1 MSPPDP
7 AQGGDRSDGRI
18 RAKGELT
25 EEILKMVLRQ
35 DDFTEQAQAALSAS
49 QQLVVQMRHSQWD
62 AEHLLVGL
70 LQVDNS
76 LSATI
81 LEVLG
86 VDVGD
91 LVQEL
96 TAKLEESPKIGGG
109 AGQSQI
115 YPTPR
120 VQKAIEVAKEEANRL
135 KDEMIGADHLLVALV
150 KESGGDIAEIF
161 KQRSITEERVY
172 QALLEVR
179 GSARVTDP
187 RAESKYQALAKY
199 SVDLTDLAR
208 EGKLDPVVGRDLE
221 IRRVMQTLTRR
232 TKNNPVLIGDAGVG
246 KTAIAEGLAQRIVA
260 GDVPTS
266 LQGRRVIALEMGSLV
281 AGAKFR
287 GEFEERLKAVMDEI
301 RKASGEIVLFID
313 EIHTVVGAGAGD
325 GALDASNMMKPALAR
340 GELQTIGATT
350 PNEYRRYIEADPA
363 LERRFSPIWVEEP
376 DASTA
381 MEMLETLRPRYEQHH
396 GFTIEQSALEAAV
409 KLSARY
415 ISDRLL
421 PDKAVD
427 LIDEAA
433 AKHRIENEL
442 LPTNLNEMQIE
453 LQKLDEEEESAS
465 ARGDYEKAANAKAD
479 KLRALEVYEAAKREW
494 DDSHEV
500 TDVVTAEDIATL
512 IAERTGIPVTRLV
525 EGEGDR
531 LLKLEERLHTR
542 VIGQDQAVEVLADAV
557 RRARAGLKDPKRPIG
572 SFIFLGPTGV
582 GKTELARA
590 LAEFMF
596 DDEDNMIRV
605 DMSEY
610 QERHTVSKLI
620 GAPPGYVG
628 YDEAGHLTEAV
639 RHRPFSVVL
648 FDEIEKAHPDVF
660 NTLLQVLD
668 DGRLTDSHGRTVDF
682 RNTIII
688 MTSNLGSESIAQQA
702 FGFNKQSREESE
714 SARVRSNVEDA
725 LKQQFRPEFL
735 NRLDEFIVFD
745 SLTQADIE
753 LIVDK
758 FLDEVSERVAD
769 LNVSIT
775 LTASARSWLAK
786 TGFDQMYGARPLKRA
801 IQRYV
806 ESPLSKRL
814 LAGEFPEGSSIVVD
828 EHDGEV
834 TFTLDEAVDDSRI
847 EESGPT
853 ANQAEDAEKEKAVR

>member
-1 MSPPDP
+1 
-7 AQGGDRSDGRI
+7 
-18 RAKGELT
+18 
-25 EEILKMVLRQ
+25 MVLKQ
-35 DDFTEQAQAALSAS
+35 EDFTEQAQAALGAS

-62 AEHLLVGL
+62 AEHLLSGL
-70 LQVDNS
+70 LQIENS
-76 LSATI
+76 LSAKI
-81 LEVLG
+81 LEELG
-86 VDVGD
+86 VDVSD
-91 LVQEL
+91 LLKEIE
-96 TAKLEESPKIGGG
+96 AKLEESPKVGGSS
-109 AGQSQI
+109 QQPQI

-120 VQKAIEVAKEEANRL
+120 VQKAIEVAKEEAVRL
-135 KDEMIGADHLLVALV
+135 KDELIGADHLLVALA
-150 KESGGDIAEIF
+150 KESSGDIAEIF
-161 KQRSITEERVY
+161 IGHDITEERVY

-187 RAESKYQALAKY
+187 RAESKYKALSKY

-208 EGKLDPVVGRDLE
+208 DGRLDPVVGRDLE

-246 KTAIAEGLAQRIVA
+246 KTAVAEGLAQRIVA
-260 GDVPTS
+260 GDVPLS

-301 RKASGEIVLFID
+301 RQASGEIVLFID

-363 LERRFSPIWVEEP
+363 LERRFSPVWVEEP
-376 DASTA
+376 DTA
-381 MEMLETLRPRYEQHH
+381 TAIEMLETLRPRYEQHH

-409 KLSARY
+409 LLSSRY
-415 ISDRLL
+415 VSDRLL

-433 AKHRIENEL
+433 AKNRIENEL
-442 LPTNLNEMQIE
+442 MPSELNDMQAE
-453 LQKLDEEEESAS
+453 LHRLDEEEESAS
-465 ARGDYEKAANAKAD
+465 VRGDYEKAANAKAE
-479 KLRALEVYEAAKREW
+479 KLRVSEEYELAKREW
-494 DDSHEV
+494 DKTHVISEVV
-500 TDVVTAEDIATL
+500 TDQDIASL

-542 VIGQDQAVEVLADAV
+542 VIGQDRAVEVLADAV

-610 QERHTVSKLI
+610 QSPADVTKLI
-620 GAPPGYVG
+620 GAPPAYIGYNDG
-628 YDEAGHLTEAV
+628 GHLTDAV
-639 RHRPFSVVL
+639 RRRPFSVVL
-648 FDEIEKAHPDVF
+648 FDEIEKAHSDVF

-688 MTSNLGSESIAQQA
+688 MTSNLGSEGVSQQA

-714 SARVRSNVEDA
+714 SALARTNVEDA
-725 LKQQFRPEFL
+725 LKQKFKPEFL

-745 SLTQADIE
+745 SLTQDDIV

-758 FLDEVSERVAD
+758 FMDEVSDRVED
-769 LNVSIT
+769 LKVSIS
-775 LTASARSWLAK
+775 LTSDARDWLAK
-786 TGFDQMYGARPLKRA
+786 TGFDRMYGARPLKRA

-814 LAGEFPEGSSIVVD
+814 LAGEFQEGSHIEVGES
-828 EHDGEV
+828 DGEI
-834 TFTLDEAVDDSRI
+834 TFSEGSVENADTYDTKEPSEPV
-847 EESGPT
+847 P
-853 ANQAEDAEKEKAVR
+853 EDTFRKTIAK

>member
-1 MSPPDP
+1 
-7 AQGGDRSDGRI
+7 
-18 RAKGELT
+18 
-25 EEILKMVLRQ
+25 MVLKQ
-35 DDFTEQAQAALSAS
+35 EDFTEQAQAALGAS

-62 AEHLLVGL
+62 AEHLLSGL
-70 LQVDNS
+70 LQIENS
-76 LSATI
+76 LSTKI
-81 LEVLG
+81 LEELG
-86 VDVGD
+86 VDVSD
-91 LVQEL
+91 LLKEL
-96 TAKLEESPKIGGG
+96 EVKLEESPKVGGSSP
-109 AGQSQI
+109 QPQI

-120 VQKAIEVAKEEANRL
+120 VQKVIEVAKEEANRL
-135 KDEMIGADHLLVALV
+135 KDELIGADHLLVAIA
-150 KESGGDIAEIF
+150 KESSGDIAEIF
-161 KQRSITEERVY
+161 TGHNITEERVY
-172 QALLEVR
+172 QALLKVR

-187 RAESKYQALAKY
+187 RAESKYKALSKY

-208 EGKLDPVVGRDLE
+208 EGRLDPVVGRDLE

-246 KTAIAEGLAQRIVA
+246 KTAVAEGLAQRIVA
-260 GDVPTS
+260 GDVPQS

-301 RKASGEIVLFID
+301 RQASGEIVLFID

-363 LERRFSPIWVEEP
+363 LERRFSPVWVEEP
-376 DASTA
+376 DIETA
-381 MEMLETLRPRYEQHH
+381 IEMLETLRPRYEQHH

-409 KLSARY
+409 QLSARY

-427 LIDEAA
+427 LIDEAS
-433 AKHRIENEL
+433 AKNRIQNEL
-442 LPTNLNEMQIE
+442 MPSELNDMKVE
-453 LQKLDEEEESAS
+453 LQRLDDEEESAS
-465 ARGDYEKAANAKAD
+465 ARGDYEKAAHAKAE
-479 KLRALEVYEAAKREW
+479 KLRALEEYEIAKREW
-494 DDSHEV
+494 DKTHVISEVV
-500 TDVVTAEDIATL
+500 TDQDIASL

-531 LLKLEERLHTR
+531 LLKLEERLHTH
-542 VIGQDQAVEVLADAV
+542 VIGQDRAIEVLADAV

-572 SFIFLGPTGV
+572 SFILLGPTGV

-628 YDEAGHLTEAV
+628 YEEAGNLTEAV
-639 RHRPFSVVL
+639 RRRPFSVVL
-648 FDEIEKAHPDVF
+648 FDEIEKAHPDIF

-682 RNTIII
+682 RNTIVI
-688 MTSNLGSESIAQQA
+688 MTSNLGSEGVSQQA
-702 FGFNKQSREESE
+702 FGFNKQSLEESE
-714 SARVRSNVEDA
+714 SARSRMNVEDA
-725 LKQQFRPEFL
+725 LKQKFKPEFL

-745 SLTQADIE
+745 SLTQDDIV

-758 FLDEVSERVAD
+758 FMGEVSERVQD
-769 LNVSIT
+769 LKVSVS
-775 LTASARSWLAK
+775 LTSDAREWLAK
-786 TGFDQMYGARPLKRA
+786 TGFDRMYGARPLKRA

-814 LAGEFPEGSSIVVD
+814 LAGEFPEGSHIVIG
-828 EHDGEV
+828 ESDGEI
-834 TFTLDEAVDDSRI
+834 TFVEGTSTAETKSTSEPLTDETAKEAV
-847 EESGPT
+847 T
-853 ANQAEDAEKEKAVR
+853 K

>member
-1 MSPPDP
+1 
-7 AQGGDRSDGRI
+7 
-18 RAKGELT
+18 
-25 EEILKMVLRQ
+25 
-35 DDFTEQAQAALSAS
+35 
-49 QQLVVQMRHSQWD
+49 
-62 AEHLLVGL
+62 
-70 LQVDNS
+70 
-76 LSATI
+76 
-81 LEVLG
+81 
-86 VDVGD
+86 
-91 LVQEL
+91 
-96 TAKLEESPKIGGG
+96 
-109 AGQSQI
+109 
-115 YPTPR
+115 
-120 VQKAIEVAKEEANRL
+120 
-135 KDEMIGADHLLVALV
+135 LVALA
-150 KESGGDIAEIF
+150 KETSGDIAAIF
-161 KQRSITEERVY
+161 TSRNITEERVY

-179 GSARVTDP
+179 GSARITDP
-187 RAESKYQALAKY
+187 RAESKYKALSKY

-208 EGKLDPVVGRDLE
+208 EGQLDPVIGRDLE

-260 GDVPTS
+260 GDVPES

-301 RKASGEIVLFID
+301 RQASGEIVLFID

-363 LERRFSPIWVEEP
+363 LERRFSPVWVEEP
-376 DASTA
+376 DTETA
-381 MEMLETLRPRYEQHH
+381 IEMLEILRPRYEQHH

-433 AKHRIENEL
+433 AKNRIENEL
-442 LPTNLNEMQIE
+442 LPSNLKDMQVI

-465 ARGDYEKAANAKAD
+465 VRGDYEKASNAKAE
-479 KLRALEVYEAAKREW
+479 KLRALEDFENAKREW
-494 DDSHEV
+494 EMTHEV
-500 TDVVTAEDIATL
+500 SEIVTDQDIASL

-531 LLKLEERLHTR
+531 LLNLEQRLHTR
-542 VIGQDQAVEVLADAV
+542 VIGQDRAVEVLADAV

-596 DDEDNMIRV
+596 DDEDNMVRV
-605 DMSEY
+605 DMSEF

-628 YDEAGHLTEAV
+628 YDEAGYLTEAV
-639 RHRPFSVVL
+639 RRRPFSVVL

-688 MTSNLGSESIAQQA
+688 MTSNLGSEGIAQQA
-702 FGFNKQSREESE
+702 FGFGKQSVEETE
-714 SARVRSNVEDA
+714 SARVRTNVEDA
-725 LKQQFRPEFL
+725 LKQEFRPEFL

-745 SLTQADIE
+745 SLTHEDIE

-758 FLDEVSERVAD
+758 FMGEVSDRVAD
-769 LNVSIT
+769 LKVSLT
-775 LTASARSWLAK
+775 LTEGARSWLAK
-786 TGFDQMYGARPLKRA
+786 TGFDRMYGARPLKRS

-806 ESPLSKRL
+806 ESPLSKRM
-814 LAGEFPEGSSIVVD
+814 LAGEFPEGTAIAID
-828 EHDGEV
+828 ETEGEI
-834 TFTLDEAVDDSRI
+834 TFGI
-847 EESGPT
+847 EESGVEAST
-853 ANQAEDAEKEKAVR
+853 DTEVVDEAQKASGKSEKETVVS

>member
-1 MSPPDP
+1 
-7 AQGGDRSDGRI
+7 
-18 RAKGELT
+18 
-25 EEILKMVLRQ
+25 MVLKQ
-35 DDFTEQAQAALSAS
+35 EDFTEQAQAALGAS

-62 AEHLLVGL
+62 VEHLLSGL
-70 LQVDNS
+70 LQIENS
-76 LSATI
+76 LSAKI
-81 LEVLG
+81 LEELG
-86 VDVGD
+86 VDVSD
-91 LVQEL
+91 LLKEIE
-96 TAKLEESPKIGGG
+96 AKLEESPKVGGSS
-109 AGQSQI
+109 QQPQI

-120 VQKAIEVAKEEANRL
+120 VQKAIEVAKEEAVRL
-135 KDEMIGADHLLVALV
+135 KDELIGADHLLVALA
-150 KESGGDIAEIF
+150 KESSGDIAEIF
-161 KQRSITEERVY
+161 IGHDITEERVY

-187 RAESKYQALAKY
+187 RAESKYKALSKY

-208 EGKLDPVVGRDLE
+208 DGRLDPVVGRDLE

-246 KTAIAEGLAQRIVA
+246 KTAVAEGLAQRIVA
-260 GDVPTS
+260 GDVPLS

-301 RKASGEIVLFID
+301 RQASGEIVLFID

-363 LERRFSPIWVEEP
+363 LERRFSPVWVEEP
-376 DASTA
+376 DTA
-381 MEMLETLRPRYEQHH
+381 TAIEMLETLRPRYEQHH

-409 KLSARY
+409 LLSSRY
-415 ISDRLL
+415 VSDRLL

-433 AKHRIENEL
+433 AKNRIENEL
-442 LPTNLNEMQIE
+442 MPSELNDMQAE
-453 LQKLDEEEESAS
+453 LHRLDEEEESAS
-465 ARGDYEKAANAKAD
+465 VRGDYEKAANAKAE
-479 KLRALEVYEAAKREW
+479 KLRVSEEYELAKREW
-494 DDSHEV
+494 DKTHVISEVV
-500 TDVVTAEDIATL
+500 TDQDIASL

-542 VIGQDQAVEVLADAV
+542 VIGQDRAVEVLADAV

-610 QERHTVSKLI
+610 QRPADVTNLI
-620 GAPPGYVG
+620 GAPPAYIGYNDG
-628 YDEAGHLTEAV
+628 GHLTDAV
-639 RHRPFSVVL
+639 RRRPFSVVL
-648 FDEIEKAHPDVF
+648 FDEIEKAHSDVF

-688 MTSNLGSESIAQQA
+688 MTSNLGSEGVSQQA

-714 SARVRSNVEDA
+714 SALARTNVEDA
-725 LKQQFRPEFL
+725 LKQKFKPEFL

-745 SLTQADIE
+745 SLTQDDIV

-758 FLDEVSERVAD
+758 FMDEVSDRVED
-769 LNVSIT
+769 LKVSIS
-775 LTASARSWLAK
+775 LTSDARDWLAK
-786 TGFDQMYGARPLKRA
+786 TGFDRMYGARPLKRA

-814 LAGEFPEGSSIVVD
+814 LAGEFQEGSHIEVGES
-828 EHDGEV
+828 DGEI
-834 TFTLDEAVDDSRI
+834 TFSEGSVENADTYDTKEPSEPV
-847 EESGPT
+847 P
-853 ANQAEDAEKEKAVR
+853 EDTFRKTIAK

>member
-1 MSPPDP
+1 
-7 AQGGDRSDGRI
+7 
-18 RAKGELT
+18 
-25 EEILKMVLRQ
+25 MVLKQ
-35 DDFTEQAQAALSAS
+35 EDFTEQAQAALGAS

-62 AEHLLVGL
+62 AEHLLSGL
-70 LQVDNS
+70 LQIENS
-76 LSATI
+76 LSAKI
-81 LEVLG
+81 LEELG
-86 VDVGD
+86 VDVSD
-91 LVQEL
+91 LLKEIE
-96 TAKLEESPKIGGG
+96 AKLEESPKVGGS
-109 AGQSQI
+109 AQQPQI

-120 VQKAIEVAKEEANRL
+120 VQKAIEVAKEEADRL
-135 KDEMIGADHLLVALV
+135 KDELIGADHLLVALA
-150 KESGGDIAEIF
+150 KESSGDIAEIF
-161 KQRSITEERVY
+161 SGHDITEERVY

-187 RAESKYQALAKY
+187 RAESKYKALSKY

-208 EGKLDPVVGRDLE
+208 DGRLDPVVGRDLE

-246 KTAIAEGLAQRIVA
+246 KTAVAEGLAQRIVA
-260 GDVPTS
+260 GDVPHS
-266 LQGRRVIALEMGSLV
+266 LHGRRVIALEMGSLV

-301 RKASGEIVLFID
+301 RQASGEIVLFID

-363 LERRFSPIWVEEP
+363 LERRFSPVWVEEP
-376 DASTA
+376 DTA
-381 MEMLETLRPRYEQHH
+381 TAIEMLETLRPRYEQHH

-409 KLSARY
+409 LLSSRY
-415 ISDRLL
+415 VSDRLL

-433 AKHRIENEL
+433 AKNRIENEL
-442 LPTNLNEMQIE
+442 MPSNLNDMQVEMHR
-453 LQKLDEEEESAS
+453 LDEEEESAS
-465 ARGDYEKAANAKAD
+465 VRGDYEKAANTKTE
-479 KLRALEVYEAAKREW
+479 KLRVSEEYELAKRDW
-494 DDSHEV
+494 DKTHVISEFV
-500 TDVVTAEDIATL
+500 TDQDIASL

-525 EGEGDR
+525 EGEGHR

-542 VIGQDQAVEVLADAV
+542 VIGQDRAVEVLSDAV

-610 QERHTVSKLI
+610 QSPADVTKLI
-620 GAPPGYVG
+620 GAPPAYIGYNDG
-628 YDEAGHLTEAV
+628 GHLTDAV
-639 RHRPFSVVL
+639 RRRPFSVVL

-688 MTSNLGSESIAQQA
+688 MTSNLGSEGVSQQA

-714 SARVRSNVEDA
+714 SALARTNVEDA
-725 LKQQFRPEFL
+725 LKQKFKPEFL

-745 SLTQADIE
+745 SLTQDDIVV
-753 LIVDK
+753 IVDK
-758 FLDEVSERVAD
+758 FMAEVSDRIED
-769 LNVSIT
+769 LKVSIS
-775 LTASARSWLAK
+775 LTSSARDWLAK
-786 TGFDQMYGARPLKRA
+786 TGFDRMYGARPLKRA

-814 LAGEFPEGSSIVVD
+814 LTGEFPEGSHIEVGVSEGEITFSAGNAENVD
-828 EHDGEV
+828 TKVANEPVKE
-834 TFTLDEAVDDSRI
+834 DSTRQ
-847 EESGPT
+847 T
-853 ANQAEDAEKEKAVR
+853 VAK

>member
-1 MSPPDP
+1 
-7 AQGGDRSDGRI
+7 
-18 RAKGELT
+18 
-25 EEILKMVLRQ
+25 MVLKQ
-35 DDFTEQAQAALSAS
+35 EDFTEQAQAALGAS

-62 AEHLLVGL
+62 AEHLLSGL
-70 LQVDNS
+70 LQIENS
-76 LSATI
+76 LSAKI
-81 LEVLG
+81 LEELG
-86 VDVGD
+86 VDVSD
-91 LVQEL
+91 LLKEIE
-96 TAKLEESPKIGGG
+96 AKLEESPKVGGSS
-109 AGQSQI
+109 QQPQI

-120 VQKAIEVAKEEANRL
+120 VQKAIEVAKEEADRL
-135 KDEMIGADHLLVALV
+135 KDELIGADHLLVALA
-150 KESGGDIAEIF
+150 KESSGDIAEIF
-161 KQRSITEERVY
+161 SEHDITEERVY

-187 RAESKYQALAKY
+187 RAESKYKALSKY

-208 EGKLDPVVGRDLE
+208 DGRLDPVVGRDLE

-246 KTAIAEGLAQRIVA
+246 KTAVAEGLAQRIVA
-260 GDVPTS
+260 GDVPQS

-301 RKASGEIVLFID
+301 RQASGEIVLFID

-363 LERRFSPIWVEEP
+363 LERRFSPVWVEEP
-376 DASTA
+376 DTA
-381 MEMLETLRPRYEQHH
+381 TAIEMLETLRPRYEQHH

-409 KLSARY
+409 LLSSRY
-415 ISDRLL
+415 VSDRLL

-433 AKHRIENEL
+433 AKNRIENEL
-442 LPTNLNEMQIE
+442 MPSNLNDMQVEMHR
-453 LQKLDEEEESAS
+453 LDEEEESAS
-465 ARGDYEKAANAKAD
+465 VRGDYEKAANTKTE
-479 KLRALEVYEAAKREW
+479 KLRVSEEYELAKRDW
-494 DDSHEV
+494 DKTHVISEFV
-500 TDVVTAEDIATL
+500 TDQDIASL

-525 EGEGDR
+525 EGEGHR

-542 VIGQDQAVEVLADAV
+542 VIGQDRAVEVLSDAV

-610 QERHTVSKLI
+610 QSPADVTKLI
-620 GAPPGYVG
+620 GAPPAYIGYNDG
-628 YDEAGHLTEAV
+628 GHLTDAV
-639 RHRPFSVVL
+639 RRRPFSVVL

-688 MTSNLGSESIAQQA
+688 MTSNLGSEGVSQQA

-714 SARVRSNVEDA
+714 SALARTNVEDA
-725 LKQQFRPEFL
+725 LKQKFKPEFL

-745 SLTQADIE
+745 SLTQDDIVV
-753 LIVDK
+753 IVDK
-758 FLDEVSERVAD
+758 FMAEVSDRIED
-769 LNVSIT
+769 LKVSIS
-775 LTASARSWLAK
+775 LTSSARDWLAK
-786 TGFDQMYGARPLKRA
+786 TGFDRMYGARPLKRA

-814 LAGEFPEGSSIVVD
+814 LTGEFPEGSHIEVGVSEGEITFSAGNAENVD
-828 EHDGEV
+828 TKVANEPVKE
-834 TFTLDEAVDDSRI
+834 DSTRQ
-847 EESGPT
+847 T
-853 ANQAEDAEKEKAVR
+853 VAK

>member
-1 MSPPDP
+1 
-7 AQGGDRSDGRI
+7 
-18 RAKGELT
+18 
-25 EEILKMVLRQ
+25 MVLKQ
-35 DDFTEQAQAALSAS
+35 NDFTEQAQEALSMS

-62 AEHLLVGL
+62 AEHLLSGL
-70 LQVDNS
+70 LQVQNS
-76 LSATI
+76 LSAQI
-81 LEVLG
+81 LGALG
-86 VDVGD
+86 VDTSD
-91 LVQEL
+91 LMQEIQ
-96 TAKLEESPKIGGG
+96 AKLEESPKIGGSSS
-109 AGQSQI
+109 QPQI

-120 VQKAIEVAKEEANRL
+120 VQKAIEVAKEEATRL
-135 KDEMIGADHLLVALV
+135 KDELIGADHLLVALS
-150 KESGGDIAEIF
+150 KESGGDLADIF
-161 KQRSITEERVY
+161 QRHNITEERVY

-208 EGKLDPVVGRDLE
+208 EGQLDPVVGRDLE

-246 KTAIAEGLAQRIVA
+246 KTAVAEGLAQRIIA
-260 GDVPTS
+260 GDVPES
-266 LQGRRVIALEMGSLV
+266 LRGRRVIALEMGSLV

-301 RKASGEIVLFID
+301 RQAAGEIVLFID

-340 GELQTIGATT
+340 GEMQTIGATT

-376 DASTA
+376 DTA
-381 MEMLETLRPRYEQHH
+381 VAIEMLETLRPRYEQHH
-396 GFTIEQSALEAAV
+396 GFTIQHSALRAAV
-409 KLSARY
+409 ELSARY
-415 ISDRLL
+415 ISERLL

-433 AKHRIENEL
+433 AKNRIANEM
-442 LPTNLNEMQIE
+442 LPTDLNEMQVD
-453 LQKLDEEEESAS
+453 LQRLDEEEESAS
-465 ARGDYEKAANAKAD
+465 ARGDYEKAANAKAE
-479 KLRALEVYEAAKREW
+479 KLRSLEKYEDAKRKW
-494 DDSHEV
+494 DKTHEIRE
-500 TDVVTAEDIATL
+500 VVDEEDIAAL
-512 IAERTGIPVTRLV
+512 IAERTGIPVARLV
-525 EGEGDR
+525 EGEGER
-531 LLKLEERLHTR
+531 LLNLEERLHSR
-542 VIGQDQAVEVLADAV
+542 VIGQDRGVEVLADAV

-596 DDEDNMIRV
+596 DDEDNMVRV
-605 DMSEY
+605 DMSEF
-610 QERHTVSKLI
+610 QEPHTVSKLI

-628 YDEAGHLTEAV
+628 YDEAGHLTESV
-639 RHRPFSVVL
+639 RRRPFSVVL

-688 MTSNLGSESIAQQA
+688 MTSNLGSEGIAQQA
-702 FGFNKQSREESE
+702 FGFTKRSVEETE
-714 SARVRSNVEDA
+714 SARLRSSVEDS
-725 LKQQFRPEFL
+725 LKRQFRPEFL

-758 FLDEVSERVAD
+758 FMGEVSERMSE
-769 LNVSIT
+769 LNVS
-775 LTASARSWLAK
+775 LRLSSTARAWLAK
-786 TGFDQMYGARPLKRA
+786 SGFDRMYGARPLKRS
-801 IQRYV
+801 IQKYV
-806 ESPLSKRL
+806 ESPLSKKL
-814 LAGEFPEGSSIVVD
+814 LSGEFEEGSTIVID
-828 EHDGEV
+828 EKDGEI
-834 TFTLDEAVDDSRI
+834 FFAVDVSSDSV
-847 EESGPT
+847 
-853 ANQAEDAEKEKAVR
+853 KKAPSNKKAKHLENKSVVSKN

>member
-1 MSPPDP
+1 
-7 AQGGDRSDGRI
+7 
-18 RAKGELT
+18 
-25 EEILKMVLRQ
+25 MVLKQ
-35 DDFTEQAQAALSAS
+35 DDFTEQAQEALSAS

-62 AEHLLVGL
+62 AEHLLAGL
-70 LQVDNS
+70 LQIDNS
-76 LSATI
+76 LSAKI
-81 LEVLG
+81 LEELG
-86 VDVGD
+86 VDVAD
-91 LVQEL
+91 LVHEII
-96 TAKLEESPKIGGG
+96 AKLEESPKVGGSS
-109 AGQSQI
+109 GQPQI

-120 VQKAIEVAKEEANRL
+120 VQLAIENAKDEANRL
-135 KDEMIGADHLLVALV
+135 KDELIGADHLLVALA

-161 KQRSITEERVY
+161 TERNITSERVY
-172 QALLEVR
+172 QALLEIR

-199 SVDLTDLAR
+199 SVDLTELAQDGR
-208 EGKLDPVVGRDLE
+208 LDPVVGRDVE

-260 GDVPTS
+260 GDVPES

-301 RKASGEIVLFID
+301 RQAAGEIVLFID

-340 GELQTIGATT
+340 GEMQTIGATT
-350 PNEYRRYIEADPA
+350 PEEYRRYIEADPA
-363 LERRFSPIWVEEP
+363 LERRFSPVWVEEP
-376 DASTA
+376 DAATA
-381 MEMLETLRPRYEQHH
+381 IEMLETLRPRYEQHH

-409 KLSARY
+409 KLSDRY

-433 AKHRIENEL
+433 AKNRIENEL
-442 LPTNLNEMQIE
+442 LPSNLKDMQAV

-465 ARGDYEKAANAKAD
+465 ARGDYEQASNAKVE
-479 KLRALEVYEAAKREW
+479 KLRALEDFEDAKREW
-494 DDSHEV
+494 DKTHEV
-500 TDVVTAEDIATL
+500 RAFVTDQDIASL

-531 LLKLEERLHTR
+531 LLNLEKRLHTR

-557 RRARAGLKDPKRPIG
+557 RRARAGLQDPKRPIG

-596 DDEDNMIRV
+596 DDEDNMVRV
-605 DMSEY
+605 DMGEY

-639 RHRPFSVVL
+639 RRRPFSVVL

-688 MTSNLGSESIAQQA
+688 MTSNLGSEGIAQQA
-702 FGFNKQSREESE
+702 FGFNKSSRDETE
-714 SARVRSNVEDA
+714 SARARTNVEDA
-725 LKQQFRPEFL
+725 LKQQFKPEFL
-735 NRLDEFIVFD
+735 NRLDEYIVFD

-758 FLDEVSERVAD
+758 FMREVSERVAE
-769 LNVSIT
+769 LNVSLT
-775 LTASARSWLAK
+775 LTAEVREWLAK
-786 TGFDQMYGARPLKRA
+786 TGFDRMYGARPLKRA

-814 LAGEFPEGSSIVVD
+814 LSGEFAEGSSVEVD
-828 EHDGEV
+828 VSEGEV
-834 TFTLDEAVDDSRI
+834 TFALTDSADDGVVEVASDVEVV
-847 EESGPT
+847 EEVT
-853 ANQAEDAEKEKAVR
+853 AGT

>member
-1 MSPPDP
+1 
-7 AQGGDRSDGRI
+7 
-18 RAKGELT
+18 
-25 EEILKMVLRQ
+25 MVLKQ
-35 DDFTEQAQAALSAS
+35 DDFTEQAQEALSAS

-70 LQVDNS
+70 LQIDNS
-76 LSATI
+76 LSAKI
-81 LEVLG
+81 LEALG
-86 VDVGD
+86 VDAGD
-91 LVQEL
+91 LLQEL
-96 TAKLEESPKIGGG
+96 QAKLEESPKVGGG
-109 AGQSQI
+109 TGQPQI

-120 VQKAIEVAKEEANRL
+120 VQKAIEVAKEEADRL
-135 KDEMIGADHLLVALV
+135 KDELIGADHLLVALA
-150 KESGGDIAEIF
+150 KESSGDIADIF
-161 KQRSITEERVY
+161 TTRNITEERVY

-187 RAESKYQALAKY
+187 RAESKYQALSKY

-208 EGKLDPVVGRDLE
+208 EGQLDPVVGRDLE

-246 KTAIAEGLAQRIVA
+246 KTAVAEGLAQRIVA
-260 GDVPTS
+260 GDVPES

-301 RKASGEIVLFID
+301 RQASGEIVLFID

-363 LERRFSPIWVEEP
+363 LERRFSPVWVEEP
-376 DASTA
+376 DLETA
-381 MEMLETLRPRYEQHH
+381 IEMLETLRPRYEQHH

-409 KLSARY
+409 QLSARY

-433 AKHRIENEL
+433 AKNRIENEL
-442 LPTNLNEMQIE
+442 LPSNLKDMQGA
-453 LQKLDEEEESAS
+453 LQKLDDEEESAS
-465 ARGDYEKAANAKAD
+465 NRGDYEKAANAKAE
-479 KLRALEVYEAAKREW
+479 KLRMLEDFEDAKREW
-494 DDSHEV
+494 DKTHEV
-500 TDVVTAEDIATL
+500 SEVVDDEDIATL

-596 DDEDNMIRV
+596 DDEDNMVRV
-605 DMSEY
+605 DMSEF

-639 RHRPFSVVL
+639 RRRPFSVVL

-688 MTSNLGSESIAQQA
+688 MTSNLGSDDIAQQA
-702 FGFNKQSREESE
+702 FGFQKQSREESE

-725 LKQQFRPEFL
+725 LKQQFKPEFL

-758 FLDEVSERVAD
+758 FMGEVSERVAD
-769 LNVSIT
+769 LKVTIT
-775 LTASARSWLAK
+775 LSDAAREWLAK
-786 TGFDQMYGARPLKRA
+786 SGFDRMYGARPLKRA
-801 IQRYV
+801 IQRHV

-814 LAGEFPEGSSIVVD
+814 LAGEFPEGSAIIVD
-828 EHDGEV
+828 ESEGDV
-834 TFTLDEAVDDSRI
+834 TFTRNGSAADATDETQKAPEANDSV
-847 EESGPT
+847 G
-853 ANQAEDAEKEKAVR
+853 NKAEKETAAN

>member
-1 MSPPDP
+1 
-7 AQGGDRSDGRI
+7 
-18 RAKGELT
+18 
-25 EEILKMVLRQ
+25 MVLKQ
-35 DDFTEQAQAALSAS
+35 DDFTEQAQEALSAS

-62 AEHLLVGL
+62 AEHLLSGL
-70 LQVDNS
+70 LQIDNS
-76 LSATI
+76 LSAKI
-81 LEVLG
+81 LEALS
-86 VDVGD
+86 VDVAD
-91 LVQEL
+91 LLQEL
-96 TAKLEESPKIGGG
+96 ASRLEKSPKIGGSS
-109 AGQSQI
+109 GQSQI

-120 VQKAIEVAKEEANRL
+120 VQKAIEIAKGEADRL
-135 KDEMIGADHLLVALV
+135 KDELIGADHLLVALA
-150 KESGGDIAEIF
+150 KESNGDIAEMF
-161 KQRSITEERVY
+161 ADRDITEERLY

-187 RAESKYQALAKY
+187 RAESKYLALLKY

-208 EGKLDPVVGRDLE
+208 EGRLDPVVGRDME

-246 KTAIAEGLAQRIVA
+246 KTAVAEGLAQRIVV
-260 GDVPTS
+260 GDVPES
-266 LQGRRVIALEMGSLV
+266 LRGRRVIALEMGSLV

-301 RKASGEIVLFID
+301 RQAAGEIVLFID
-313 EIHTVVGAGAGD
+313 EIHTVVGAGGGGGD

-350 PNEYRRYIEADPA
+350 PTEYRRYIEADAA
-363 LERRFSPIWVEEP
+363 LERRFSPVWVEEP
-376 DASTA
+376 DNETA
-381 MEMLETLRPRYEQHH
+381 IEMLETLRPRYEQHH
-396 GFTIEQSALEAAV
+396 GFNIEQSALQAAV
-409 KLSARY
+409 QLSARY

-433 AKHRIENEL
+433 AKKRIENEM
-442 LPTNLNEMQIE
+442 LPTELNDMQLE

-465 ARGDYEKAANAKAD
+465 ARGDYEKAANAKAE
-479 KLRALEVYEAAKREW
+479 KLRSLENYDLAKREW
-494 DDSHEV
+494 DATHEV
-500 TDVVTAEDIATL
+500 TEVVKDEDIAAL
-512 IAERTGIPVTRLV
+512 IAERTGIPVTQLV
-525 EGEGDR
+525 EGESDR
-531 LLKLEERLHTR
+531 LLKLEKRLHTR

-605 DMSEY
+605 DMSEF

-628 YDEAGHLTEAV
+628 YDDAGHLTEAV
-639 RHRPFSVVL
+639 RRRPFSVVL

-660 NTLLQVLD
+660 NTMLQVLD

-688 MTSNLGSESIAQQA
+688 MTSNLGSEGIAQQA
-702 FGFNKQSREESE
+702 FGFQKQSRDDTE
-714 SARVRSNVEDA
+714 SARLRSNVEDS
-725 LKQQFRPEFL
+725 LKQKFRPEFL

-745 SLTQADIE
+745 SLTQDDIK

-758 FLDEVSERVAD
+758 FMVEVTERVSD
-769 LNVSIT
+769 LKVS
-775 LTASARSWLAK
+775 LFLSEDAKAWLVK
-786 TGFDQMYGARPLKRA
+786 TGFDRMYGARPLKSA
-801 IQRYV
+801 IQRYI

-814 LAGEFPEGSSIVVD
+814 LAGEFPEGSVIAVKLN
-828 EHDGEV
+828 DGEMTFEIDASRDKV
-834 TFTLDEAVDDSRI
+834 TA
-847 EESGPT
+847 EST
-853 ANQAEDAEKEKAVR
+853 VAEKYSPKKEKVLQ

>member
-1 MSPPDP
+1 
-7 AQGGDRSDGRI
+7 
-18 RAKGELT
+18 
-25 EEILKMVLRQ
+25 MVLKQ
-35 DDFTEQAQAALSAS
+35 DDFTEQAQEALSAS

-62 AEHLLVGL
+62 AEHLLSGL
-70 LQVDNS
+70 LKIDNS
-76 LSATI
+76 LSAKI

-86 VDVGD
+86 TDVSD
-91 LVQEL
+91 LLKEL
-96 TAKLEESPKIGGG
+96 EAKLEETPKIGG
-109 AGQSQI
+109 ASGQSQI

-120 VQKAIEVAKEEANRL
+120 VQSAIEVAKEEADRL
-135 KDEMIGADHLLVALV
+135 KDELIGADHLLVALT
-150 KESGGDIAEIF
+150 KESSGEIAEIF
-161 KQRSITEERVY
+161 TRLNITEERVY

-187 RAESKYQALAKY
+187 RAESKYKALSKY

-208 EGKLDPVVGRDLE
+208 EGQLDPVVGRDLE

-246 KTAIAEGLAQRIVA
+246 KTAVAEGLAQRIVA

-266 LQGRRVIALEMGSLV
+266 LQGRRVISLEMGSLV

-301 RKASGEIVLFID
+301 RQASGEIVLFID

-363 LERRFSPIWVEEP
+363 LERRFSPILVEEP
-376 DASTA
+376 DTETA
-381 MEMLETLRPRYEQHH
+381 IEMLETLRPRYEQHH

-409 KLSARY
+409 QLSSRY

-433 AKHRIENEL
+433 AKNRIENEL
-442 LPTNLNEMQIE
+442 MPSNLNDMKVE
-453 LQKLDEEEESAS
+453 LQRLDEEEESAS
-465 ARGDYEKAANAKAD
+465 ARGDYEKAANAKAE
-479 KLRALEVYEAAKREW
+479 KIRELEEYEIAKREW
-494 DDSHEV
+494 DKNHVISEVV
-500 TDVVTAEDIATL
+500 TDEDIASL
-512 IAERTGIPVTRLV
+512 IAERTGIPVARLV

-531 LLKLEERLHTR
+531 LLNLEERLHTR
-542 VIGQDQAVEVLADAV
+542 VIGQDRAVEVLADAV

-639 RHRPFSVVL
+639 RRRPFSVVL

-688 MTSNLGSESIAQQA
+688 MTSNLGSEEIAQQA
-702 FGFNKQSREESE
+702 FGFQKQSREETE
-714 SARVRSNVEDA
+714 SARVRTSVEDA
-725 LKQQFRPEFL
+725 LKKQFKPEFL
-735 NRLDEFIVFD
+735 NRVDEFIVFD
-745 SLTQADIE
+745 SLTQEDIE

-758 FLDEVSERVAD
+758 FMAQVYERVAD
-769 LNVSIT
+769 LKVSIR
-775 LTASARSWLAK
+775 LTFAAREWLAK
-786 TGFDQMYGARPLKRA
+786 TGFDRMYGARPLKRA

-828 EHDGEV
+828 ESDGVV
-834 TFTLDEAVDDSRI
+834 TFTHNENSDGETV
-847 EESGPT
+847 EEIDGNTSG
-853 ANQAEDAEKEKAVR
+853 KEVVSTSKGTLAK

>member
-1 MSPPDP
+1 
-7 AQGGDRSDGRI
+7 
-18 RAKGELT
+18 
-25 EEILKMVLRQ
+25 MVLKQ
-35 DDFTEQAQAALSAS
+35 DDFTEQAQEALSAS
-49 QQLVVQMRHSQWD
+49 QQLVVQLRHSQWD
-62 AEHLLVGL
+62 AEHLLAGL

-76 LSATI
+76 LSAKI
-81 LEVLG
+81 LEALS
-86 VDVGD
+86 VDVAD
-91 LVQEL
+91 LLQEL
-96 TAKLEESPKIGGG
+96 DSGLEKSPKIGGSS
-109 AGQSQI
+109 GQSQI

-120 VQKAIEVAKEEANRL
+120 VQKAIEVAKGEADRL
-135 KDEMIGADHLLVALV
+135 KDELIGADHLLVALA
-150 KESGGDIAEIF
+150 KESNGDIAEMF
-161 KQRSITEERVY
+161 ANRDITEERLY

-187 RAESKYQALAKY
+187 RAESKYQALLKY

-208 EGKLDPVVGRDLE
+208 EGRLDPVVGRDIE

-246 KTAIAEGLAQRIVA
+246 KTAVAEGLAQRIVV
-260 GDVPTS
+260 GDVPES
-266 LQGRRVIALEMGSLV
+266 LRGRRVIALEMGSLV

-301 RKASGEIVLFID
+301 RQASGEIVLFID
-313 EIHTVVGAGAGD
+313 EIHTVVGAGGGGGD

-350 PNEYRRYIEADPA
+350 PNEYRRYIEADAA
-363 LERRFSPIWVEEP
+363 LERRFSPVWVEEP
-376 DASTA
+376 DTETA
-381 MEMLETLRPRYEQHH
+381 IEMLETLRPRYEQHH
-396 GFTIEQSALEAAV
+396 GFTIEQSALRAAV
-409 KLSARY
+409 QLSARY

-433 AKHRIENEL
+433 AKKRIENEM
-442 LPTNLNEMQIE
+442 LPTELNDMQLE

-465 ARGDYEKAANAKAD
+465 VRGDYEKAANAKAE
-479 KLRALEVYEAAKREW
+479 KLRSLEDYDLAKREW
-494 DDSHEV
+494 DATHEV
-500 TDVVTAEDIATL
+500 AEIVKDEDIAVL
-512 IAERTGIPVTRLV
+512 IAERTGIPVAQLV
-525 EGEGDR
+525 EGESQR
-531 LLKLEERLHTR
+531 LLNLEERLHTR

-596 DDEDNMIRV
+596 DDEDNMVRV
-605 DMSEY
+605 DMSEF

-639 RHRPFSVVL
+639 RRRPFSVVL

-660 NTLLQVLD
+660 NTMLQVLD
-668 DGRLTDSHGRTVDF
+668 DGRLTDSHGRTIDF

-688 MTSNLGSESIAQQA
+688 MTSNLGSEGIAQQA
-702 FGFNKQSREESE
+702 FGFQKQSRDDTE
-714 SARVRSNVEDA
+714 SARLRTNVEDS
-725 LKQQFRPEFL
+725 LKQKFRPEFL

-745 SLTQADIE
+745 SLTQDDIK

-758 FLDEVSERVAD
+758 FMVEVTERVSD
-769 LNVSIT
+769 LKVS
-775 LTASARSWLAK
+775 LFLSEDAKAWLVK
-786 TGFDQMYGARPLKRA
+786 TGFDRMYGARPLKRA
-801 IQRYV
+801 IQRYI

-814 LAGEFPEGSSIVVD
+814 LAGEFPEGSVIAVELKDSEITFEID
-828 EHDGEV
+828 ESLH
-834 TFTLDEAVDDSRI
+834 TLTS
-847 EESGPT
+847 EST
-853 ANQAEDAEKEKAVR
+853 VAEKESPNKEKVRQ

>member
-1 MSPPDP
+1 
-7 AQGGDRSDGRI
+7 
-18 RAKGELT
+18 
-25 EEILKMVLRQ
+25 MVLKQ
-35 DDFTEQAQAALSAS
+35 DDFTEQAQEALSAS
-49 QQLVVQMRHSQWD
+49 QQLVVQLRHSQWD
-62 AEHLLVGL
+62 AEHLLAGL

-76 LSATI
+76 LSAKI
-81 LEVLG
+81 LEALS
-86 VDVGD
+86 VDVAD
-91 LVQEL
+91 LLQEL
-96 TAKLEESPKIGGG
+96 DSGLEKSPKIGGSS
-109 AGQSQI
+109 GQSQI

-120 VQKAIEVAKEEANRL
+120 VQKAIEVAKGEADRL
-135 KDEMIGADHLLVALV
+135 KDELIGADHLLVALA
-150 KESGGDIAEIF
+150 KESNGDIAEMF
-161 KQRSITEERVY
+161 ANRDITEERLY

-187 RAESKYQALAKY
+187 RAESKYQALLKY

-208 EGKLDPVVGRDLE
+208 EGRLDPVVGRDIE

-246 KTAIAEGLAQRIVA
+246 KTAVAEGLAQRIVV
-260 GDVPTS
+260 GDVPES
-266 LQGRRVIALEMGSLV
+266 LRGRRVIALEMGSLV

-301 RKASGEIVLFID
+301 RQASGEIVLFID
-313 EIHTVVGAGAGD
+313 EIHTVVGAGGGGGD

-350 PNEYRRYIEADPA
+350 PNEYRRYIEADAA
-363 LERRFSPIWVEEP
+363 LERRFSPVWVEEP
-376 DASTA
+376 DTETA
-381 MEMLETLRPRYEQHH
+381 IEMLETLRPRYEQHH
-396 GFTIEQSALEAAV
+396 GFTIEQSALRAAV
-409 KLSARY
+409 QLSARY

-433 AKHRIENEL
+433 AKKRIENEM
-442 LPTNLNEMQIE
+442 LPTELNDMQLE

-465 ARGDYEKAANAKAD
+465 VRGDYEKAANAKAE
-479 KLRALEVYEAAKREW
+479 KLRSLEDYDLAKREW
-494 DDSHEV
+494 DATHEV
-500 TDVVTAEDIATL
+500 AEIVKDEDIAVL
-512 IAERTGIPVTRLV
+512 IAERTGIPVAQLV
-525 EGEGDR
+525 EGESQR
-531 LLKLEERLHTR
+531 LLNLEERLHTR

-596 DDEDNMIRV
+596 DDEDNMVRV
-605 DMSEY
+605 DMSEF

-639 RHRPFSVVL
+639 RRRPFSVVL

-660 NTLLQVLD
+660 NTMLQVLD
-668 DGRLTDSHGRTVDF
+668 DGRLTDSHGRTIDF

-688 MTSNLGSESIAQQA
+688 MTSNLGSEGIAQQA
-702 FGFNKQSREESE
+702 FGFQKQSRDDTE
-714 SARVRSNVEDA
+714 SARLRTSVEDS
-725 LKQQFRPEFL
+725 LKQKFRPEFL

-745 SLTQADIE
+745 SLTQDDIK

-758 FLDEVSERVAD
+758 FMVEVTERVSD
-769 LNVSIT
+769 LKVS
-775 LTASARSWLAK
+775 LFLSEDAKAWLVK
-786 TGFDQMYGARPLKRA
+786 TGFDRMYGARPLKRA
-801 IQRYV
+801 IQRYI

-814 LAGEFPEGSSIVVD
+814 LAGEFPEGSVIAVELKDSEITFEID
-828 EHDGEV
+828 ESLH
-834 TFTLDEAVDDSRI
+834 TLTS
-847 EESGPT
+847 EST
-853 ANQAEDAEKEKAVR
+853 VAEKDSPNKEKVRQ

>member
-1 MSPPDP
+1 
-7 AQGGDRSDGRI
+7 
-18 RAKGELT
+18 
-25 EEILKMVLRQ
+25 MVLKQ
-35 DDFTEQAQAALSAS
+35 EDFTEQAQEALSAS

-62 AEHLLVGL
+62 AEHLLAGL
-70 LQVDNS
+70 LQIDNS
-76 LSATI
+76 LSAKI
-81 LEVLG
+81 LEALG
-86 VDVGD
+86 VDAGD
-91 LVQEL
+91 LLQEL
-96 TAKLEESPKIGGG
+96 EAKLEESPKIGG
-109 AGQSQI
+109 ASGQPQI

-120 VQKAIEVAKEEANRL
+120 VQKAIEVAKEEADRL
-135 KDEMIGADHLLVALV
+135 KDELIGADHLLVALA
-150 KESGGDIAEIF
+150 KESSGDIADIF
-161 KQRSITEERVY
+161 TGRNITEERVY

-179 GSARVTDP
+179 GSARVTAP
-187 RAESKYQALAKY
+187 GAESKYQALSKY

-208 EGKLDPVVGRDLE
+208 EGQLDPVVGRDLE

-246 KTAIAEGLAQRIVA
+246 KTAVAEGLAQRIVA
-260 GDVPTS
+260 GDVPES

-301 RKASGEIVLFID
+301 RQAAGEIVLFID

-363 LERRFSPIWVEEP
+363 LERRFSPVWVEEP
-376 DASTA
+376 DTETA
-381 MEMLETLRPRYEQHH
+381 IEMLETLRPRYEQHH

-409 KLSARY
+409 QLSARY

-433 AKHRIENEL
+433 AKNRIENEL
-442 LPTNLNEMQIE
+442 LPSNLKDMQGA

-465 ARGDYEKAANAKAD
+465 NRGDYEKAANAKAE
-479 KLRALEVYEAAKREW
+479 KLRMLEDFEDAKREW
-494 DDSHEV
+494 DKTHTVSEVV
-500 TDVVTAEDIATL
+500 TDEDIAAL

-525 EGEGDR
+525 EGEGNR

-605 DMSEY
+605 DMSEF

-639 RHRPFSVVL
+639 RRRPFSVVL

-688 MTSNLGSESIAQQA
+688 MTSNLGSEDIAQQA
-702 FGFNKQSREESE
+702 FGFQKQSREESE
-714 SARVRSNVEDA
+714 SARVRTNVEDA

-745 SLTQADIE
+745 SLTQEDIE

-758 FLDEVSERVAD
+758 FMAEVSERVAD
-769 LNVSIT
+769 LKVSLT
-775 LTASARSWLAK
+775 LTDAARQWLAK
-786 TGFDQMYGARPLKRA
+786 TGFDRMYGARPLKRA
-801 IQRYV
+801 IQRHV

-814 LAGEFPEGSSIVVD
+814 LAGEFPEGSAIVVD
-828 EHDGEV
+828 ESDGDV
-834 TFTLDEAVDDSRI
+834 TFTNNGPEAAASNEKSNSDDVETTS
-847 EESGPT
+847 T
-853 ANQAEDAEKEKAVR
+853 KEADKETVTN

>member
-1 MSPPDP
+1 
-7 AQGGDRSDGRI
+7 
-18 RAKGELT
+18 
-25 EEILKMVLRQ
+25 MVLKQ
-35 DDFTEQAQAALSAS
+35 DDFTEQAQEALSAS

-62 AEHLLVGL
+62 AEHLLSGL
-70 LQVDNS
+70 LKIDNS
-76 LSATI
+76 LSAKI

-86 VDVGD
+86 TDVSD
-91 LVQEL
+91 LLKEL
-96 TAKLEESPKIGGG
+96 EAKLEETPKIGG
-109 AGQSQI
+109 ASGQSQI

-120 VQKAIEVAKEEANRL
+120 VQSAIEVAKEEADRL
-135 KDEMIGADHLLVALV
+135 KDELIGADHLLVALT
-150 KESGGDIAEIF
+150 KESSGDIAEIF
-161 KQRSITEERVY
+161 TRLNITEERVY

-187 RAESKYQALAKY
+187 RAESKYKALSKY

-208 EGKLDPVVGRDLE
+208 EGQLDPVVGRDLE

-232 TKNNPVLIGDAGVG
+232 TKNTPVLIGDAGVG
-246 KTAIAEGLAQRIVA
+246 KTAVAEGLAQRIVA

-266 LQGRRVIALEMGSLV
+266 LQGRRVISLEMGSLV

-301 RKASGEIVLFID
+301 RQASGEIVLFID

-363 LERRFSPIWVEEP
+363 LERRFSPILVEEP
-376 DASTA
+376 DTETA
-381 MEMLETLRPRYEQHH
+381 IEMLETLRPRYEQHH

-409 KLSARY
+409 QLSSRY

-433 AKHRIENEL
+433 AKNRIENEL
-442 LPTNLNEMQIE
+442 MPSNLNDMKVE
-453 LQKLDEEEESAS
+453 LQRLDEEEESAS
-465 ARGDYEKAANAKAD
+465 ARGDYEKAANAKAE
-479 KLRALEVYEAAKREW
+479 KIRELEEYEIAKREW
-494 DDSHEV
+494 DKNHVISEVV
-500 TDVVTAEDIATL
+500 TDEDIASL
-512 IAERTGIPVTRLV
+512 IAERTGIPVARLV

-531 LLKLEERLHTR
+531 LLNLEERLHTR
-542 VIGQDQAVEVLADAV
+542 VIGQDRAVEVLADAV

-639 RHRPFSVVL
+639 RRRPFSVVL

-688 MTSNLGSESIAQQA
+688 MTSNLGSEEIAQQA
-702 FGFNKQSREESE
+702 FGFQKQSREETE
-714 SARVRSNVEDA
+714 SARVRTSVEDA
-725 LKQQFRPEFL
+725 LKKQFKPEFL
-735 NRLDEFIVFD
+735 NRVDEFIVFD
-745 SLTQADIE
+745 SLTQEDIE

-758 FLDEVSERVAD
+758 FMAQVYERVAD
-769 LNVSIT
+769 LKVSIR
-775 LTASARSWLAK
+775 LTSAAREWLAK
-786 TGFDQMYGARPLKRA
+786 TGFDRMYGARPLKRA

-828 EHDGEV
+828 ESDGVV
-834 TFTLDEAVDDSRI
+834 TFTHNENSDGETV
-847 EESGPT
+847 EEIDGNTSG
-853 ANQAEDAEKEKAVR
+853 KEVASTSKGTLAK

>member
-1 MSPPDP
+1 
-7 AQGGDRSDGRI
+7 
-18 RAKGELT
+18 
-25 EEILKMVLRQ
+25 MVLKQ
-35 DDFTEQAQAALSAS
+35 DDFTEQAQEALSAS
-49 QQLVVQMRHSQWD
+49 QQLVVQLRHSQWD
-62 AEHLLVGL
+62 AEHLLAGL

-76 LSATI
+76 LSAKI
-81 LEVLG
+81 LEALS
-86 VDVGD
+86 VDVAD
-91 LVQEL
+91 LLQEL
-96 TAKLEESPKIGGG
+96 DSGLEKSPKIGGSS
-109 AGQSQI
+109 GQSQI

-120 VQKAIEVAKEEANRL
+120 VQKAIEVAKGEADRL
-135 KDEMIGADHLLVALV
+135 KDELIGADHLLVALA
-150 KESGGDIAEIF
+150 KESNGDIAEMF
-161 KQRSITEERVY
+161 ANRDITEERLY

-187 RAESKYQALAKY
+187 RAESKYQALLKY

-208 EGKLDPVVGRDLE
+208 EGRLDPVVGRDIE

-246 KTAIAEGLAQRIVA
+246 KTAVAEGLAQRIVV
-260 GDVPTS
+260 GDVPES
-266 LQGRRVIALEMGSLV
+266 LRGRRVIALEMGSLV

-301 RKASGEIVLFID
+301 RQASGEIVLFID
-313 EIHTVVGAGAGD
+313 EIHTVVGAGGGGGD

-350 PNEYRRYIEADPA
+350 PNEYRRYIEADAA
-363 LERRFSPIWVEEP
+363 LERRFSPVWVEEP
-376 DASTA
+376 DTETA
-381 MEMLETLRPRYEQHH
+381 IEMLETLRPRYEQHH
-396 GFTIEQSALEAAV
+396 GFTIEQSALRAAV
-409 KLSARY
+409 QLSARY

-433 AKHRIENEL
+433 AKKRIENEM
-442 LPTNLNEMQIE
+442 LPTELNDMQLE

-465 ARGDYEKAANAKAD
+465 VRGDYEKAANAKAE
-479 KLRALEVYEAAKREW
+479 KLRSLEDYDLAKREW
-494 DDSHEV
+494 DATHEV
-500 TDVVTAEDIATL
+500 AEIVKDEDIAVL
-512 IAERTGIPVTRLV
+512 IAERTGIPVAQLV
-525 EGEGDR
+525 EGESQR
-531 LLKLEERLHTR
+531 LLNLEERLHTR

-557 RRARAGLKDPKRPIG
+557 RRARAGLKDPRRPIG

-596 DDEDNMIRV
+596 DDEDNMVRV
-605 DMSEY
+605 DMSEF

-639 RHRPFSVVL
+639 RRRPFSVVL

-660 NTLLQVLD
+660 NTMLQVLD
-668 DGRLTDSHGRTVDF
+668 DGRLTDSHGRTIDF

-688 MTSNLGSESIAQQA
+688 MTSNLGSEGIAQQA
-702 FGFNKQSREESE
+702 FGFQKQSRDDTE
-714 SARVRSNVEDA
+714 SARLRTNVEDS
-725 LKQQFRPEFL
+725 LKQKFRPEFL

-745 SLTQADIE
+745 SLTQDDIK

-758 FLDEVSERVAD
+758 FMVEVTERVSD
-769 LNVSIT
+769 LKVS
-775 LTASARSWLAK
+775 LFLSEDAKGWLVK
-786 TGFDQMYGARPLKRA
+786 TGFDRMYGARPLKRA
-801 IQRYV
+801 IQRYI

-814 LAGEFPEGSSIVVD
+814 LAGEFPEGSVIAVELKDSEITFEID
-828 EHDGEV
+828 ESLH
-834 TFTLDEAVDDSRI
+834 TLTS
-847 EESGPT
+847 EST
-853 ANQAEDAEKEKAVR
+853 VAEKDSPNKEKVRQ

>member
-1 MSPPDP
+1 
-7 AQGGDRSDGRI
+7 
-18 RAKGELT
+18 
-25 EEILKMVLRQ
+25 MVLKQ
-35 DDFTEQAQAALSAS
+35 DDFTEQAQEALSVS

-62 AEHLLVGL
+62 AEHLLSGL
-70 LQVDNS
+70 LQIDNS
-76 LSATI
+76 LSAKI
-81 LEVLG
+81 LEVLV
-86 VDVGD
+86 VDVAD
-91 LVQEL
+91 LLQEL
-96 TAKLEESPKIGGG
+96 ESRLEESPKVGG
-109 AGQSQI
+109 ASGQSQI

-120 VQKAIEVAKEEANRL
+120 VQKAIEIAKGEADRL
-135 KDEMIGADHLLVALV
+135 KDELVGADHLLVALA
-150 KESGGDIAEIF
+150 KESSGDIAEMF
-161 KQRSITEERVY
+161 TSRNITEERLY

-187 RAESKYQALAKY
+187 RAESKYQALLKY

-208 EGKLDPVVGRDLE
+208 EGRLDPVVGRDIE

-246 KTAIAEGLAQRIVA
+246 KTAVAEGLAQRIVV
-260 GDVPTS
+260 GDVPES
-266 LQGRRVIALEMGSLV
+266 LRGRRVIALEMGSLV

-301 RKASGEIVLFID
+301 RQASGEIVLFID
-313 EIHTVVGAGAGD
+313 EIHTVVGAGAGAGD

-350 PNEYRRYIEADPA
+350 PNEYRRYIEADSA
-363 LERRFSPIWVEEP
+363 LERRFSPVWVEEP
-376 DASTA
+376 DIDTA
-381 MEMLETLRPRYEQHH
+381 IEMLETLRPRYEQHH
-396 GFTIEQSALEAAV
+396 GFTIEQSALQAAV
-409 KLSARY
+409 QLSARY

-433 AKHRIENEL
+433 AKKRIENEM
-442 LPTNLNEMQIE
+442 LPTELNDMQLE

-465 ARGDYEKAANAKAD
+465 VRGDYEKAANAKAE
-479 KLRALEVYEAAKREW
+479 KLRSVEDYELAKREW
-494 DDSHEV
+494 DATHEV
-500 TDVVTAEDIATL
+500 TEVVKDEDIAVL
-512 IAERTGIPVTRLV
+512 IAERTGIPVTQLV
-525 EGEGDR
+525 EGESER
-531 LLKLEERLHTR
+531 LLNLEKRLHTR

-596 DDEDNMIRV
+596 DDEDNMVRV
-605 DMSEY
+605 DMSEF

-628 YDEAGHLTEAV
+628 YDDAGHLTEAV
-639 RHRPFSVVL
+639 RRRPFSVVL

-660 NTLLQVLD
+660 NTMLQVLD

-688 MTSNLGSESIAQQA
+688 MTSNLGSEGIAQQA
-702 FGFNKQSREESE
+702 FGFQKQSRDDTE
-714 SARVRSNVEDA
+714 SARLRTNVEDS
-725 LKQQFRPEFL
+725 LKQKFRPEFL

-745 SLTQADIE
+745 SLTQDDIK

-758 FLDEVSERVAD
+758 FMLEVSERVSD
-769 LNVSIT
+769 LKVS
-775 LTASARSWLAK
+775 LSLSEDAKEWLAK
-786 TGFDQMYGARPLKRA
+786 TGFDRMYGARPLKRA
-801 IQRYV
+801 IQRYI

-814 LAGEFPEGSSIVVD
+814 LAGEFPEGSAILVQVT
-828 EHDGEV
+828 DGEV
-834 TFTLDEAVDDSRI
+834 AFEIDRSVTA
-847 EESGPT
+847 PT
-853 ANQAEDAEKEKAVR
+853 SEMQVASQELPDKEKVFQ

>member
-1 MSPPDP
+1 
-7 AQGGDRSDGRI
+7 
-18 RAKGELT
+18 
-25 EEILKMVLRQ
+25 MVLKQ
-35 DDFTEQAQAALSAS
+35 EDFTEQAQAALGAS

-62 AEHLLVGL
+62 VEHLLSGL
-70 LQVDNS
+70 LQIENS
-76 LSATI
+76 LSAKI
-81 LEVLG
+81 LEELG
-86 VDVGD
+86 VDVSD
-91 LVQEL
+91 LLKEIE
-96 TAKLEESPKIGGG
+96 AKLEESPKVGGSSQ
-109 AGQSQI
+109 QSQI

-120 VQKAIEVAKEEANRL
+120 VQKAIEVAKEEAVRL
-135 KDEMIGADHLLVALV
+135 KDELIGADHLLVALA
-150 KESGGDIAEIF
+150 KESSGDIAEIF
-161 KQRSITEERVY
+161 IGHDITEERVY

-187 RAESKYQALAKY
+187 RAESKYKALSKY

-208 EGKLDPVVGRDLE
+208 DGRLDPVVGRDLE

-246 KTAIAEGLAQRIVA
+246 KTAVAEGLAQRIVA
-260 GDVPTS
+260 GDVPLS

-301 RKASGEIVLFID
+301 RQASGEIVLFID

-363 LERRFSPIWVEEP
+363 LERRFSPVWVEEP
-376 DASTA
+376 DTA
-381 MEMLETLRPRYEQHH
+381 TAIEMLETLRPRYEQHH

-409 KLSARY
+409 LLSSRY
-415 ISDRLL
+415 VSDRLL

-433 AKHRIENEL
+433 AKNRIENEL
-442 LPTNLNEMQIE
+442 MPSELNDMQAE
-453 LQKLDEEEESAS
+453 LHRLDEEEESAS
-465 ARGDYEKAANAKAD
+465 VRGDYEKAANAKAE
-479 KLRALEVYEAAKREW
+479 KLRVSEEYELAKREW
-494 DDSHEV
+494 DKTHVISEVV
-500 TDVVTAEDIATL
+500 TDQDIASL

-542 VIGQDQAVEVLADAV
+542 VIGQDRAVEVLADAV

-610 QERHTVSKLI
+610 QSPADVTKLI
-620 GAPPGYVG
+620 GAPPAYIGYNDG
-628 YDEAGHLTEAV
+628 GHLTDAV
-639 RHRPFSVVL
+639 RRRPFSVVL
-648 FDEIEKAHPDVF
+648 FDEIEKAHSDVF

-688 MTSNLGSESIAQQA
+688 MTSNLGSEGVSQQA

-714 SARVRSNVEDA
+714 SALARTNVEDA
-725 LKQQFRPEFL
+725 LKQKFKPEFL

-745 SLTQADIE
+745 SLTQDDIV

-758 FLDEVSERVAD
+758 FMDEVSDRVED
-769 LNVSIT
+769 LKVSIS
-775 LTASARSWLAK
+775 LTSDARDWLAK
-786 TGFDQMYGARPLKRA
+786 TGFDRMYGARPLKRA

-814 LAGEFPEGSSIVVD
+814 LAGEFQEGSHIEVGES
-828 EHDGEV
+828 DGEI
-834 TFTLDEAVDDSRI
+834 TFSEGSVENADTYDTKEPSEPV
-847 EESGPT
+847 P
-853 ANQAEDAEKEKAVR
+853 EDTFRKTIAK

>member
-1 MSPPDP
+1 
-7 AQGGDRSDGRI
+7 
-18 RAKGELT
+18 
-25 EEILKMVLRQ
+25 MVLKQ
-35 DDFTEQAQAALSAS
+35 EDFTEQAQAALGAS

-62 AEHLLVGL
+62 VEHLLSGL
-70 LQVDNS
+70 LQIENS
-76 LSATI
+76 LSAKI
-81 LEVLG
+81 LEELG
-86 VDVGD
+86 VDVSD
-91 LVQEL
+91 LLKEIE
-96 TAKLEESPKIGGG
+96 AKLEESPKVGGSS
-109 AGQSQI
+109 QQPQI

-120 VQKAIEVAKEEANRL
+120 VQKAIEVAKEEAVRL
-135 KDEMIGADHLLVALV
+135 KDELIGADHLLVALA
-150 KESGGDIAEIF
+150 KESSGDIAEIF
-161 KQRSITEERVY
+161 IGHDITEERVY

-187 RAESKYQALAKY
+187 RAESKYKALSKY

-208 EGKLDPVVGRDLE
+208 DGRLDPVVGRDLE

-246 KTAIAEGLAQRIVA
+246 KTAVAEGLAQRIVA
-260 GDVPTS
+260 GDVPLS

-301 RKASGEIVLFID
+301 RQASGEIVLFID

-363 LERRFSPIWVEEP
+363 LERRFSPVWVEEP
-376 DASTA
+376 DTA
-381 MEMLETLRPRYEQHH
+381 TAIEMLETLRPRYEQHH

-409 KLSARY
+409 LLSSRY
-415 ISDRLL
+415 VSDRLL

-433 AKHRIENEL
+433 AKNRIENEL
-442 LPTNLNEMQIE
+442 MPSELNDMQAE
-453 LQKLDEEEESAS
+453 LHRLDEEEESAS
-465 ARGDYEKAANAKAD
+465 VRGDYEKAANAKAE
-479 KLRALEVYEAAKREW
+479 KLRVSEEYELAKREW
-494 DDSHEV
+494 DKTHVISEVV
-500 TDVVTAEDIATL
+500 TDQDIASL

-542 VIGQDQAVEVLADAV
+542 VIGQDRAVEVLADAV

-610 QERHTVSKLI
+610 QSPADVTKLI
-620 GAPPGYVG
+620 GAPPAYIGYNDG
-628 YDEAGHLTEAV
+628 GHLTDAV
-639 RHRPFSVVL
+639 RRRPFSVVL
-648 FDEIEKAHPDVF
+648 FDEIEKAHSDVF

-688 MTSNLGSESIAQQA
+688 MTSNLGSEGVSQQA

-714 SARVRSNVEDA
+714 SALARTNVEDA
-725 LKQQFRPEFL
+725 LKQKFKPEFL

-745 SLTQADIE
+745 SLTQDDIV

-758 FLDEVSERVAD
+758 FMDEVSDRVED
-769 LNVSIT
+769 LKVSIS
-775 LTASARSWLAK
+775 LTSDARDWLAK
-786 TGFDQMYGARPLKRA
+786 TGFDRMYGARPLKRA

-814 LAGEFPEGSSIVVD
+814 LAGEFQEGSHIEVGES
-828 EHDGEV
+828 DGEI
-834 TFTLDEAVDDSRI
+834 TFSEGSVENADTYDTKEPSEPV
-847 EESGPT
+847 P
-853 ANQAEDAEKEKAVR
+853 EDTIRKTIAK

>member
-1 MSPPDP
+1 
-7 AQGGDRSDGRI
+7 
-18 RAKGELT
+18 
-25 EEILKMVLRQ
+25 MVLKQ
-35 DDFTEQAQAALSAS
+35 EDFTEQAQAALGAS
-49 QQLVVQMRHSQWD
+49 QQLVVHMRHSQWD
-62 AEHLLVGL
+62 AEHLLSGL
-70 LQVDNS
+70 LQIENS
-76 LSATI
+76 LSAKI
-81 LEVLG
+81 LEELG
-86 VDVGD
+86 VDVSD
-91 LVQEL
+91 LLKEL
-96 TAKLEESPKIGGG
+96 EAKLEESPKVGGSSP
-109 AGQSQI
+109 QPQI

-135 KDEMIGADHLLVALV
+135 KDELVGADHLLVALA
-150 KESGGDIAEIF
+150 KESSGDIAEIF
-161 KQRSITEERVY
+161 TGHNITEERVY

-187 RAESKYQALAKY
+187 RAESKYKALSKY

-208 EGKLDPVVGRDLE
+208 EGRLDPVVGRDLE

-246 KTAIAEGLAQRIVA
+246 KTAVAEGLAQRIVA
-260 GDVPTS
+260 GDVPQS

-301 RKASGEIVLFID
+301 RQASGEIVLFID

-363 LERRFSPIWVEEP
+363 LERRFSPVWVEEP
-376 DASTA
+376 DIETA
-381 MEMLETLRPRYEQHH
+381 IEMLETLRPRYEQHH

-433 AKHRIENEL
+433 AKKRIENEL
-442 LPTNLNEMQIE
+442 MPSELNDMQVE
-453 LQKLDEEEESAS
+453 LRRLDEEEESAS
-465 ARGDYEKAANAKAD
+465 TRGDYEKAANAKAE
-479 KLRALEVYEAAKREW
+479 KLRVLEEYELAKQGW
-494 DDSHEV
+494 DKTHEISEVV
-500 TDVVTAEDIATL
+500 TDQDIASL

-531 LLKLEERLHTR
+531 LLNLEERLHTR
-542 VIGQDQAVEVLADAV
+542 VIGQDSAVEVLADAV

-596 DDEDNMIRV
+596 DDEDNMIRI
-605 DMSEY
+605 DMSEF
-610 QERHTVSKLI
+610 QEMHTVSKLI

-639 RHRPFSVVL
+639 RRRPFSVVL

-688 MTSNLGSESIAQQA
+688 MTSNLGSEGISQQA

-714 SARVRSNVEDA
+714 SARARTTVEDA
-725 LKQQFRPEFL
+725 LKKKFKPEFL

-745 SLTQADIE
+745 SLTQEDIV

-758 FLDEVSERVAD
+758 FMGEVSERVQD
-769 LNVSIT
+769 LKASIS
-775 LTASARSWLAK
+775 LTASAREWLAK
-786 TGFDQMYGARPLKRA
+786 TGFDRMYGARPLKRA

-814 LAGEFPEGSSIVVD
+814 LAGEFPEGSHIMVD
-828 EHDGEV
+828 ESEGEL
-834 TFTLDEAVDDSRI
+834 TFTDGNIGDANPSETKANSEPVTDETI
-847 EESGPT
+847 
-853 ANQAEDAEKEKAVR
+853 KETVAK

>member
-1 MSPPDP
+1 
-7 AQGGDRSDGRI
+7 
-18 RAKGELT
+18 L
-25 EEILKMVLRQ
+25 VLRQ

-62 AEHLLVGL
+62 AEHLLAGL
-70 LQVDNS
+70 LQVENS
-76 LSATI
+76 LSAKI
-81 LEVLG
+81 LQAMG
-86 VDVGD
+86 IDPQD
-91 LVQEL
+91 LEQEL
-96 TAKLEESPKIGGG
+96 MSKLEESPKVGG
-109 AGQSQI
+109 AGQRQI

-120 VQKAIEVAKEEANRL
+120 VQSAIEVAKQEADRL
-135 KDEMIGADHLLVALV
+135 KDELIGADHLLVALT
-150 KESGGDIAEIF
+150 KETTGEIVELF
-161 KQRSITEERVY
+161 NTRNISEERLY

-187 RAESKYQALAKY
+187 RAESKYQALSKY

-208 EGKLDPVVGRDLE
+208 EGQLDPVIGRDLE

-246 KTAIAEGLAQRIVA
+246 KTAIAEGLAQRIVS
-260 GDVPTS
+260 GDVPES

-301 RKASGEIVLFID
+301 RQAAGEIVLFID
-313 EIHTVVGAGAGD
+313 EIHTVVGAGAGE
-325 GALDASNMMKPALAR
+325 GSLDASNMMKPALAR

-350 PNEYRRYIEADPA
+350 PNEYRRYIESDPA
-363 LERRFSPIWVEEP
+363 LERRFSPVWVDEP
-376 DASTA
+376 DTETA
-381 MEMLETLRPRYEQHH
+381 IEMLNTLRPRYEQHH
-396 GFTIEQSALEAAV
+396 GFTIEQSALDAAV
-409 KLSARY
+409 QLSARY

-433 AKHRIENEL
+433 AKNRIENES
-442 LPTNLNEMQIE
+442 LPSYLKDMQQS
-453 LQKLDEEEESAS
+453 LQRLDDEEESAS
-465 ARGDYEKAANAKAD
+465 VRSDYESAANAKAE
-479 KLRALEVYEAAKREW
+479 KLRLNEEYQDALGEW
-494 DDSHEV
+494 RKTHEV
-500 TDVVTAEDIATL
+500 RETVTDEDIASL
-512 IAERTGIPVTRLV
+512 IAERTGIPVARLV
-525 EGEGDR
+525 EGEGER
-531 LLKLEERLHTR
+531 LLNLEERLHSR
-542 VIGQDQAVEVLADAV
+542 VIGQDQAVEALADAV

-596 DDEDNMIRV
+596 DDEDNMVRV
-605 DMSEY
+605 DMSEF

-639 RHRPFSVVL
+639 RRRPFSVVL

-688 MTSNLGSESIAQQA
+688 MTSNLGSSDVKREA
-702 FGFNKQSREESE
+702 FGFNKQSRDETE
-714 SARVRSNVEDA
+714 SAQLRSSVEEA

-745 SLTQADIE
+745 SLTQEDIE
-753 LIVDK
+753 QIVDK
-758 FLDEVSERVAD
+758 FISEVSERVQD
-769 LNVSIT
+769 LKVTIE
-775 LTASARSWLAK
+775 LTEEAKTWLAK
-786 TGFDQMYGARPLKRA
+786 TGFDRMYGARPLKRA
-801 IQRYV
+801 IQRQV

-814 LAGEFPEGSSIVVD
+814 LAGEFPEGSTILIDLGENELTFSVK
-828 EHDGEV
+828 GEV
-834 TFTLDEAVDDSRI
+834 ESKKAEQASSVKTEASV
-847 EESGPT
+847 
-853 ANQAEDAEKEKAVR
+853 

>member
-1 MSPPDP
+1 
-7 AQGGDRSDGRI
+7 
-18 RAKGELT
+18 
-25 EEILKMVLRQ
+25 
-35 DDFTEQAQAALSAS
+35 
-49 QQLVVQMRHSQWD
+49 MRHSQWD
-62 AEHLLVGL
+62 AEHLLAGL
-70 LQVDNS
+70 LQVENS
-76 LSATI
+76 LSAKI
-81 LEVLG
+81 LQAMG
-86 VDVGD
+86 IDPRD
-91 LVQEL
+91 LEQEL
-96 TAKLEESPKIGGG
+96 MAKLEESPKVGGS
-109 AGQSQI
+109 GQSQI

-120 VQKAIEVAKEEANRL
+120 VQSAIEVAKQEADRL
-135 KDEMIGADHLLVALV
+135 KDELIGADHLLVALT
-150 KESGGDIAEIF
+150 KETTGEIAELF
-161 KQRSITEERVY
+161 NTRSISEERLY

-187 RAESKYQALAKY
+187 RAESKYQALSKY

-208 EGKLDPVVGRDLE
+208 EGQLDPVIGRDLE

-246 KTAIAEGLAQRIVA
+246 KTAIAEGLAQRIVS
-260 GDVPTS
+260 GDVPES

-301 RKASGEIVLFID
+301 RQAAGEIVLFID
-313 EIHTVVGAGAGD
+313 EIHTVVGAGAGE
-325 GALDASNMMKPALAR
+325 GSLDASNMMKPALAR

-350 PNEYRRYIEADPA
+350 PNEYRRYIESDPA
-363 LERRFSPIWVEEP
+363 LERRFSPVWVDEP
-376 DASTA
+376 DTETA
-381 MEMLETLRPRYEQHH
+381 IEMLETLRPRYEQHH
-396 GFTIEQSALEAAV
+396 GFTIEQSALDAAV
-409 KLSARY
+409 QLSARY

-433 AKHRIENEL
+433 AKNRIENESMPSYL
-442 LPTNLNEMQIE
+442 KDMQQS
-453 LQKLDEEEESAS
+453 LQRLDDEEESAS
-465 ARGDYEKAANAKAD
+465 VRSDYESAANAKAE
-479 KLRALEVYEAAKREW
+479 KLRLNEKYQDALGEW
-494 DDSHEV
+494 RKTHEV
-500 TDVVTAEDIATL
+500 RETVTDEDIASL
-512 IAERTGIPVTRLV
+512 IAERTGIPVARLV
-525 EGEGDR
+525 EGEGER
-531 LLKLEERLHTR
+531 LLNLEERLHSR
-542 VIGQDQAVEVLADAV
+542 VIGQDQAVEALADAV

-605 DMSEY
+605 DMSEF

-639 RHRPFSVVL
+639 RRRPFSVVL

-688 MTSNLGSESIAQQA
+688 MTSNLGSSDVKREA
-702 FGFNKQSREESE
+702 FGFNKQSREETE
-714 SARVRSNVEDA
+714 SAQLRSSVEEA

-745 SLTQADIE
+745 SLTQEDIE
-753 LIVDK
+753 QIVDK
-758 FLDEVSERVAD
+758 FVGEVSERVQD
-769 LNVSIT
+769 LKVTIE
-775 LTASARSWLAK
+775 LTEEAKTWLAK
-786 TGFDQMYGARPLKRA
+786 TGFDRMYGARPLKRA
-801 IQRYV
+801 IQRQV

-814 LAGEFPEGSSIVVD
+814 LAGEFTEGSTILID
-828 EHDGEV
+828 LGENELTFLIKGEV
-834 TFTLDEAVDDSRI
+834 
-847 EESGPT
+847 ESKKAKPT
-853 ANQAEDAEKEKAVR
+853 SSEKA

>member
-1 MSPPDP
+1 MK
-7 AQGGDRSDGRI
+7 Q
-18 RAKGELT
+18 E
-25 EEILKMVLRQ
+25 
-35 DDFTEQAQAALSAS
+35 DFTEQAQAALGAS

-62 AEHLLVGL
+62 AEHLLSGL
-70 LQVDNS
+70 LQIENS
-76 LSATI
+76 LSAKI
-81 LEVLG
+81 LEELG

-91 LVQEL
+91 LLKEL
-96 TAKLEESPKIGGG
+96 EAKLEESPKVGGSS
-109 AGQSQI
+109 QQPQI

-135 KDEMIGADHLLVALV
+135 KDELIGADHLLVAIA
-150 KESGGDIAEIF
+150 KESSGDIAEIF
-161 KQRSITEERVY
+161 TGHNITEERVY

-187 RAESKYQALAKY
+187 RAESKYKALSKY

-208 EGKLDPVVGRDLE
+208 EGRLDPVVGRDLE

-246 KTAIAEGLAQRIVA
+246 KTAVAEGLAQRIVA
-260 GDVPTS
+260 GDVPLS

-301 RKASGEIVLFID
+301 RQASGEIVLFID

-363 LERRFSPIWVEEP
+363 LERRFSPVWVEEP
-376 DASTA
+376 DVETA
-381 MEMLETLRPRYEQHH
+381 IEMLETLRPRYEQHH

-409 KLSARY
+409 QLSARY

-427 LIDEAA
+427 LIDEAS
-433 AKHRIENEL
+433 AKNRIENEL
-442 LPTNLNEMQIE
+442 MPSELNDMQVE
-453 LQKLDEEEESAS
+453 LQRLDEEEESAS
-465 ARGDYEKAANAKAD
+465 ARGDYEKAAHAKAE
-479 KLRALEVYEAAKREW
+479 KLRALEEYELAKREW
-494 DDSHEV
+494 DKTHVVSEIV
-500 TDVVTAEDIATL
+500 TDQDIASL

-542 VIGQDQAVEVLADAV
+542 VIGQDRAVEVLADAV

-639 RHRPFSVVL
+639 RRRPFSVVL

-688 MTSNLGSESIAQQA
+688 MTSNLGSEGVSQQA

-714 SARVRSNVEDA
+714 SARSRMNVEDA
-725 LKQQFRPEFL
+725 LKQKFKPEFL

-745 SLTQADIE
+745 SLTQEDIV

-758 FLDEVSERVAD
+758 FMGEVSERVED
-769 LNVSIT
+769 LKVSIS
-775 LTASARSWLAK
+775 LTSDAREWLAK
-786 TGFDQMYGARPLKRA
+786 TGFDRMYGARPLKRA

-814 LAGEFPEGSSIVVD
+814 LAGEFPEGSHIVIG
-828 EHDGEV
+828 ESDGEITFAEGSVEDTNTAETKV
-834 TFTLDEAVDDSRI
+834 TSEPLTDE
-847 EESGPT
+847 T
-853 ANQAEDAEKEKAVR
+853 AKETVTK